1 MEITQEF
8 KLIDKIE
15 PPVKNGRRTF
25 SVVQTVTPQG
35 EQPAEYT
42 ASQEYVISHN
52 AFTLGA
58 DEVFSVYPA
67 NGEAG
72 DFGRTLPYITLNERT
87 LPWAF
92 GSSPFL
98 ALLVLKSSEIIG
110 QGEIEIKELF
120 TPTSGTYF
128 PKKPEFPEI
137 YSEDDTEHCRFI
149 DISRRTYSDI
159 FPSSSDISLLAHVKF
174 LNLSRAQDKV
184 CGKDGYFSVILANR
198 FVPSD
203 SEGETF
209 SECHLVTVFGHGKG
223 VPDDCEKVRLVS
235 LYSWNIRSRSEK
247 GRPFT
252 ELVKGLSKN
261 CKEIGGD
268 RTGGEAVLMPHY
280 TRTGEMTYSLYR
292 SPFAAGECEE
302 IPQLSRA
309 HTADGRL
316 IYDKKIGIFDV
327 SYAAAFQLGRLIT
340 LGRPE
345 MAEKVLSHRNDSKAA
360 AHKEVTDRIVSDT
373 NESLDFDALADL
385 LISYTES

>member
-203 SEGETF
+203 SE
-209 SECHLVTVFGHGKG
+209 
-223 VPDDCEKVRLVS
+223 KV
-235 LYSWNIRSRSEK
+235 
-247 GRPFT
+247 
-252 ELVKGLSKN
+252 
-261 CKEIGGD
+261 
-268 RTGGEAVLMPHY
+268 
-280 TRTGEMTYSLYR
+280 
-292 SPFAAGECEE
+292 SP
-302 IPQLSRA
+302 S
-309 HTADGRL
+309 T
-316 IYDKKIGIFDV
+316 
-327 SYAAAFQLGRLIT
+327 T
-340 LGRPE
+340 
-345 MAEKVLSHRNDSKAA
+345 
-360 AHKEVTDRIVSDT
+360 T
-373 NESLDFDALADL
+373 
-385 LISYTES
+385 